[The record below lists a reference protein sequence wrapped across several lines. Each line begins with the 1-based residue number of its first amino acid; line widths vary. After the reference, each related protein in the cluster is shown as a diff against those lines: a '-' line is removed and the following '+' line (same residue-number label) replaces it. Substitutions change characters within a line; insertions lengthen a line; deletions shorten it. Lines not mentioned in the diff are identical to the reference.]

1 MKNRVA
7 YKIKKCSR
15 GLTRDPSTGRKIVA
29 VAVFEVISVKNVII
43 VDITTT
49 IATLGILF
57 SPVSCWLS
65 AFDSPDF

>member
-7 YKIKKCSR
+7 YKIKKFSK
-15 GLTRDPSTGRKIVA
+15 GLTRDPSTGRKMVA

-43 VDITTT
+43 VDIITT
-49 IATLGILF
+49 IAVLSIDF
-57 SPVSCWLS
+57 NPVSCSLS